1 MKKLVLL
8 LWLACTAFDFAAA
21 QTATPSLGN
30 MITIGGVNYY
40 VHNVVQGD
48 TFYSLSKRYGVDEAT
63 IRENN
68 PHLAEGLKTGLII
81 KIPVVRAESRPL
93 SERKMSRLFDV
104 HVVNQGET
112 AYSISRRYGISLQ
125 TLIEDNPGFDPAHL
139 SIGQKINIRI
149 KSQGQTHP
157 EQIREEI
164 AQYTENLNSVSTHFT
179 HHAVKQG
186 ETLYSLSRS
195 LNIPVDTLTK
205 YNAEELKDGLKMGS
219 ILRIPV
225 KDTVTVATAGLET
238 TGTAPVATPGGG
250 ETLPVGGSETVT
262 RPNDLWSTSGSFRY
276 KNIDQTAPLR
286 VAVLLPLQV
295 DASANPQFLEFYQG
309 FLLALGELKSI
320 GVSAQVDVFN
330 TGRSE
335 AEVKNVLRDPALRQ
349 ADLILGPVYDDCF
362 APAARFA
369 ETNGI
374 PIVSPLGSIDG
385 IETPAAFQVF
395 PVNTTKSEKLREDLT
410 PDKNVIVISAA
421 SVDQE
426 LRDETASL
434 VPPSAHRLNH
444 SAHLASD
451 VEKLLSGDKENVILV
466 LANSEIATDEILA
479 RISSVQ
485 NNLMARSIKSPVIKV
500 IGSAKWARYQNVDK
514 SLYFKLN
521 VRYITSYHADRGN
534 ARVVDFDRRYVSEFG
549 SLPSQYSYRGYDVG
563 KLFVGSLKLHG
574 AQFVPYLNDD
584 ELPLLQ
590 VPYRFGQV
598 SPSGKFVNQEWAKV
612 CYNRN
617 YTIEVR

>member
-1 MKKLVLL
+1 MKKIVLL
-8 LWLACTAFDFAAA
+8 LCLACTSFDFVAA
-21 QTATPSLGN
+21 QNAPSVSGN
-30 MITIGGVNYY
+30 IVTIGGVSYY

-68 PHLAEGLKTGLII
+68 PHLAEGLKTGLVI

-93 SERKMSRLFDV
+93 SERKMSRLFDT

-139 SIGQKINIRI
+139 SIGQKINVRI

-157 EQIREEI
+157 EQIKEEI

-195 LNIPVDTLTK
+195 LNIPVDTLAK

-225 KDTVTVATAGLET
+225 KDTVAQSVAGETVQPSA
-238 TGTAPVATPGGG
+238 VTPGPG
-250 ETLPVGGSETVT
+250 EMPSVDGVQDVNGTEPTWGST
-262 RPNDLWSTSGSFRY
+262 GSFRF
-276 KNIDQTAPLR
+276 KQMDQTAPLN

-295 DASANPQFLEFYQG
+295 ESSANPQFLEFYQG
-309 FLLALGELKSI
+309 FLLALGELKGI

-335 AEVKNVLRDPALRQ
+335 TEVQAILRDPALRK
-349 ADLILGPVYDDCF
+349 ADLIIGPVYDDCF

-369 ETNGI
+369 ESNGI

-395 PVNTTKSEKLREDLT
+395 PASSTKNEKLREELSG
-410 PDKNVIVISAA
+410 DKNVIVISAS

-426 LRDETASL
+426 LKQEIEPL
-434 VPPSAHRLNH
+434 LPSSVHRINH
-444 SAHLASD
+444 SSRLAGE
-451 VEKLLSGDKENVILV
+451 VEKLLSGDQENILV
-466 LANSEIATDEILA
+466 VLSSSEIATDEILA

-485 NNLMARSIKSPVIKV
+485 NNLTARSIKSPVIKV
-500 IGSAKWARYQNVDK
+500 IGSSKWARYQNVDR

-521 VRYITSYHADRGN
+521 VRYVTSYHADRGN
-534 ARVVDFDRRYVSEFG
+534 ARVQDFDRRYVSEFG
-549 SLPSQYSYRGYDVG
+549 SLPSQYAYRGYDVG
-563 KLFVGSLKLHG
+563 KLFIGSIKLHG
-574 AQFVPYLNDD
+574 SQFVSYLNDD

-590 VPYRFGQV
+590 VPYRFGQG
-598 SPSGKFVNQEWAKV
+598 SSSGKFINQEWAKV
-612 CYNRN
+612 CYNDN
-617 YTIEVR
+617 YTIEVK